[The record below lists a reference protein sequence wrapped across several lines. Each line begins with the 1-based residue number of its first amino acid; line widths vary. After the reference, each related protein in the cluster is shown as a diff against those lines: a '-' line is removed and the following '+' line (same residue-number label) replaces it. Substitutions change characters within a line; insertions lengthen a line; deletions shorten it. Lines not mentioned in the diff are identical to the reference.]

1 MEAAELFQRALDLLL
16 AKDMTGFTDLFTP
29 DCTVEFP
36 FAEGTAARLT
46 GREELRA
53 YLADYPDRVDI
64 TGFPSVVVH
73 RTADPATIVVEF
85 TAHGRTV
92 ATGETYEMRYVSV
105 FVVRDGAFAELR
117 DYWSPVRAARA
128 MGALRE
134 LADELVGEVRA

>member
-1 MEAAELFQRALDLLL
+1 MEAEELFQRALDLLL

-36 FAEGTAARLT
+36 FAEDTPALLT

-53 YLADYPDRVDI
+53 YLADYPDRMDI

-92 ATGETYEMRYVSV
+92 STGAAYEMRYISV
-105 FVVRDGAFAELR
+105 FVTRDGAFAELR
-117 DYWSPVRAARA
+117 DYWNPVQAARA
-128 MGALRE
+128 AG
-134 LADELVGEVRA
+134 VGT